1 MLKSIITRGTRTIND
16 GRGHTQKRNIYI
28 LLAIPCMY
36 KVNTM
41 DIKDVQ
47 NVQGYERRNIRINIR
62 ITPSQDKFIIK
73 NNLSITKVMNE
84 ALKQLGYVPPKLE
97 EIPEHDIENRDKG
110 KYWKAHS
117 GRGDRIAQ
125 RRRWKTKQKINRRRH

>member
-1 MLKSIITRGTRTIND
+1 
-16 GRGHTQKRNIYI
+16 
-28 LLAIPCMY
+28 MY
-36 KVNTM
+36 NVNTM

-97 EIPEHDIENRDKG
+97 KIPEHDIENSDKG
-110 KYWKAHS
+110 EYWKSHS

-125 RRRWKTKQKINRRRH
+125 RRRWKIKQRNNRRGH